1 MALPLAVPAI
11 PTASA
16 VAEAVVGTAT
26 VGLVAK
32 CLSDSRRRDAVET
45 AVKDPAVFKPKPAA
59 PPNQNASSST
69 LPETLDPDVLRIAA
83 ASFSNSFPSPA
94 PSGSRVRAGFTEGRG
109 FSLSVDVPL
118 PAAPLVLI
126 GYAVGLC
133 LFGSSSDVDNDASTS
148 KTASNAA
155 AAGSSGNGSNDENS
169 EDENGSSS
177 LGSKKLHISK
187 NDMKDLLD
195 SHGRSMHKKLTE
207 MLKGKTE
214 GKIWHERDFRID
226 AGRPMKGNPAIRTW
240 NLQVNRKAESNLA
253 KKKERL
259 YSKSQF
265 VDLCYAQSLFFQF
278 LQARQGLSMNRLV
291 ASFHSGFLFAIFAEC
306 FSYMSPTM
314 AMAGQLLMINYH

>member
-69 LPETLDPDVLRIAA
+69 LPETLDPDVLRTAA

-118 PAAPLVLI
+118 PAVPLVLI

-133 LFGSSSDVDNDASTS
+133 LFGSSSDVDNDPSTS

-240 NLQVNRKAESNLA
+240 NLQVNRKAESKLA
-253 KKKERL
+253 KKYKSLKRGTDERL
-259 YSKSQF
+259 FWGKFNVENPPTYDAWKNAI
-265 VDLCYAQSLFFQF
+265 L
-278 LQARQGLSMNRLV
+278 
-291 ASFHSGFLFAIFAEC
+291 ASW
-306 FSYMSPTM
+306 
-314 AMAGQLLMINYH
+314 Q